1 MHGVIGKDSLQYIVQ
16 IIASLVAR
24 QAAMAVQDTQ
34 ITVFHESAAQ
44 GGGEWGLSGGSY
56 SFSFAL
62 CRARSLRC
70 RQSVWLAVNGK
81 IWIATTGQ

>member
-34 ITVFHESAAQ
+34 ITVFHESAVQ
-44 GGGEWGLSGGSY
+44 GRGRGTVRRELLVFIRFTPS
-56 SFSFAL
+56 SFSPM
-62 CRARSLRC
+62 
-70 RQSVWLAVNGK
+70 
-81 IWIATTGQ
+81 

>member
-24 QAAMAVQDTQ
+24 QVAMAVQDTQ

-44 GGGEWGLSGGSY
+44 GGGKGTVRRELLVFIRFTPS
-56 SFSFAL
+56 SFSPM
-62 CRARSLRC
+62 
-70 RQSVWLAVNGK
+70 
-81 IWIATTGQ
+81 

>member
-44 GGGEWGLSGGSY
+44 GGGDRPAGVTRFHSFYAELVLSDVGNLFG
-56 SFSFAL
+56 
-62 CRARSLRC
+62 
-70 RQSVWLAVNGK
+70 WL
-81 IWIATTGQ
+81 

>member
-34 ITVFHESAAQ
+34 ITVFHESAVQ
-44 GGGEWGLSGGSY
+44 GGGGGPSGGSY
-56 SFSFAL
+56 SFSFVL
-62 CRARSLRC
+62 RRARSLRC

-81 IWIATTGQ
+81 IWIATAGQ

>member
-44 GGGEWGLSGGSY
+44 GGGRGTVRRELLVFIRFTPSL
-56 SFSFAL
+56 FSPM
-62 CRARSLRC
+62 
-70 RQSVWLAVNGK
+70 
-81 IWIATTGQ
+81 

>member
-34 ITVFHESAAQ
+34 ITVFHESAVQ
-44 GGGEWGLSGGSY
+44 GGGMGTVRRELLVFIRFTPS
-56 SFSFAL
+56 SFSPM
-62 CRARSLRC
+62 
-70 RQSVWLAVNGK
+70 
-81 IWIATTGQ
+81 

>member
-34 ITVFHESAAQ
+34 ITVFHESAVK
-44 GGGEWGLSGGSY
+44 GGGRGTVRRELLVFIRFTTS
-56 SFSFAL
+56 SFSPM
-62 CRARSLRC
+62 
-70 RQSVWLAVNGK
+70 
-81 IWIATTGQ
+81 

>member
-44 GGGEWGLSGGSY
+44 GGGKGTVRRELLVFIRFTPS
-56 SFSFAL
+56 SFSPM
-62 CRARSLRC
+62 
-70 RQSVWLAVNGK
+70 
-81 IWIATTGQ
+81 